1 MPGSLDR
8 VRAASRAAEKAEAR
22 YRAALDERDEAIR
35 AALADRY
42 SLAQVAKAAGVSS
55 NQVHN
60 VSKGR
65 RVSTPAPRRGKAL

>member
-1 MPGSLDR
+1 MSETLDKVAAAAR
-8 VRAASRAAEKAEAR
+8 AVERAATK

-42 SLAQVAKAAGVSS
+42 SLAQVAEVAGVSR
-55 NQVHN
+55 NQVFN

-65 RVSTPAPRRGKAL
+65 RVSLAGGQGKPSE